1 LKRHGTKKSWAHEGP
16 SKIKKTKKNM
26 GTRMSKYI
34 KIILYI
40 LKKIIAP

>member
-1 LKRHGTKKSWAHEGP
+1 MELKKVGHMKVQVKLKKQ
-16 SKIKKTKKNM
+16 KKNM